1 MPGMY
6 MQDGTLYIDQLE
18 VIKASNIKN
27 GTISDIVTAS
37 RSENV
42 SMSIYSWT
50 TYLSAGLTMAKAGV
64 AMLNVKMYRN
74 VGDPQNV
81 RILRNGVEIEN
92 IAIARS
98 DPSLLSFFVMT
109 DFSAGW
115 NSIELQMQG
124 GITLSALLRM
134 IGIIR

>member
-1 MPGMY
+1 
-6 MQDGTLYIDQLE
+6 
-18 VIKASNIKN
+18 
-27 GTISDIVTAS
+27 
-37 RSENV
+37 
-42 SMSIYSWT
+42 MSIYSWT

-64 AMLNVKMYRN
+64 AMLNVKMYRS
-74 VGDPQNV
+74 VGQQQKV
-81 RILRNGVEIEN
+81 RILRNGFEIEYIEIGAN
-92 IAIARS
+92 

>member
-1 MPGMY
+1 
-6 MQDGTLYIDQLE
+6 
-18 VIKASNIKN
+18 
-27 GTISDIVTAS
+27 
-37 RSENV
+37 
-42 SMSIYSWT
+42 MSIYSWT

-64 AMLNVKMYRN
+64 AMLNVKMYRK
-74 VGDPQNV
+74 VGDTQNV
-81 RILRNGVEIEN
+81 RILRNGVAIEN
-92 IAIARS
+92 IAIYRS